1 MLNDIIQAGSR
12 SRGLQGAACIFIAVC
27 LWLAAATQ
35 SQAQNCIMELNNS
48 TGWDL
53 EVVNSDGVAVGA
65 VPPWRPVRLNFA
77 GELAIDDVV
86 EYRLQF
92 RNAVSPPEFEARL
105 YSMPFRF
112 FRRAQSRAL
121 HAPGVCY
128 PESDMRGNAL
138 WRAVTTRPPLTE
150 HHVEQEEGILFTVLV
165 VKQSHYEIDLALPP
179 RRVQPGDCTGNS
191 VPGGVFVPTCQ
202 AELDMFRTVGA
213 LMAEGLDRRTE
224 RLERC
229 EASGQTFYVS
239 ARAATGDSMMGDV
252 MICRPAPELSR
263 DVFAQQTI
271 QANFRNLALDRFNFE
286 GATLARS
293 VFSGTGLAGANFAR
307 ADLSG
312 VDFSGLDM
320 QGANLSG
327 ANLTGAD
334 LTGANLDRAILYN
347 ANFTNANMDRTRV
360 EGADLT
366 NARLSQVRN
375 IAYLITSETTVICNT
390 VGYNDEVINYNCITP
405 VQFGDANQSGRDYSG
420 RNLAGLDFS
429 NRNLQGVN
437 FSGGTLTG
445 VNFQGSDLSR
455 ANMENADLTGAD
467 FSRATLNGARLAGAT
482 LTRASLF
489 QAQFD
494 GALFQNM
501 SDATILCD
509 TVGYDGDRVSI
520 NCPQA
525 GK

>member
-1 MLNDIIQAGSR
+1 MFNPTGQAYSGS
-12 SRGLQGAACIFIAVC
+12 AAILVLLRLSI
-27 LWLAAATQ
+27 AAALGLALTGGAWAQ
-35 SQAQNCIMELNNS
+35 RQNCTLAFGNDTDVTLELIDH
-48 TGWDL
+48 TGASL
-53 EVVNSDGVAVGA
+53 GL
-65 VPPWRPVRLNFA
+65 VPPMAHTDINVFFGKDPVSTTLRIRFPNDVPPAPYNPNPNGSYQLRIGVLQIDCSVHVTETMWHALGSGTSAMSDRIGVNFA
-77 GELAIDDVV
+77 ARDTGSYIRITPVYELARREPGECQGDRV
-86 EYRLQF
+86 EMVEG
-92 RNAVSPPEFEARL
+92 A
-105 YSMPFRF
+105 
-112 FRRAQSRAL
+112 
-121 HAPGVCY
+121 
-128 PESDMRGNAL
+128 
-138 WRAVTTRPPLTE
+138 WR
-150 HHVEQEEGILFTVLV
+150 
-165 VKQSHYEIDLALPP
+165 
-179 RRVQPGDCTGNS
+179 
-191 VPGGVFVPTCQ
+191 PTCQ
-202 AELDMFRTVGA
+202 AELDFSTTVEA
-213 LMAEGLDRRTE
+213 LMQE
-224 RLERC
+224 RVDAGNRHAERC
-229 EASGQTFYVS
+229 AASGDTFYVRPTPS
-239 ARAATGDSMMGDV
+239 PGDSPAV
-252 MICRPAPELSR
+252 TLCRPEPELSR
-263 DVFAQQTI
+263 DVFAGQTVLGV
-271 QANFRNLALDRFNFE
+271 FTNLSLDRFNF
-286 GATLARS
+286 ADANLARS

-312 VDFSGLDM
+312 VNLSGVDL

-327 ANLTGAD
+327 ANLTSAD

-375 IAYLITSETTVICNT
+375 IANLITSETTVICNT

-405 VQFGDANQSGRDYSG
+405 VQFGDADQSNRDYSG

-482 LTRASLF
+482 LTRASFF